1 MRVKDSKDKK
11 SEEKKSDKVIKGSKV
26 KVDYEGRLDSGEIF
40 DSSKHGEHSHPL
52 EFEVGSGLVIKG
64 FDEAVLGMKIGE
76 EKNITIKP
84 EEAYGSYNPQLL
96 RKISR
101 AQIPLKEE
109 PKVGMTLILGT
120 PDGQKFPV
128 RIAEVTNEEITLDL
142 NHPLAGKTLHF
153 RIKLLEIN

>member
-1 MRVKDSKDKK
+1 MSAKSNIVKKGDK
-11 SEEKKSDKVIKGSKV
+11 I

-40 DSSKHGEHSHPL
+40 DSSQHGEHSHPL
-52 EFEVGSGLVIKG
+52 EFEVGSGSVIKG
-64 FDEAVLGMKIGE
+64 FDEGILGMKVGE

-84 EEAYGSYNPQLL
+84 EEAYGSHNQSLL
-96 RKISR
+96 RKIPR

-109 PKVGMTLILGT
+109 LKPGMMLMMGT

-128 RIAEVTNEEITLDL
+128 RIAEVTNDEVILDL

-153 RIKLLEIN
+153 RIKILEIN